1 MNTPNPALVA
11 QRAVQALPR
20 PALWLLCAAYV
31 LPGIFGRDPWKNA
44 DVMAV
49 GYMLSLHQGDAHW
62 LQPMLAGVG
71 STGSLLPYW
80 IGAGAMQLLGGW
92 LDVTVA
98 ARLPFALMLAATLA
112 LVWYGT
118 LNLARTEA
126 AQPLAFAFGGEASPI
141 DYARTIADASVLALI
156 SVLGLLQL
164 GHETTPELTQLLAT
178 SMYLYGLAAGPY
190 KPARSRLSLLLA
202 LPALAASG
210 AVTTAL
216 LLAVAGAWIC
226 IGSSDEAMRRLR
238 GWVIAA
244 GLLAALTGWALDAW
258 VWRVA
263 PQIDPVGVLRLL
275 AWFTWPVWPMALW
288 TLWQWRRQM
297 LRRHVAVPLAVAS
310 VALGVSLAMGGS
322 DRALLLALPALAVL
336 AAFALPT
343 LKRSV
348 SAAIDWFSVF
358 FFTACA
364 IAIWVIYA
372 AMQTGTPPKI
382 AANVARLAPGFEPTS
397 HPVQMLLGLLGTL
410 AWLWLVRWRTGRH
423 RHALWKSLV
432 LPAGGVAL
440 CWLLL
445 MTLWLPL
452 LDYARSYRPMM
463 QRLATVLPDKTCVLH
478 RGLSLPQIAAVL
490 VHTQHRV
497 EVLPADARI
506 DRAAPGI
513 DPAPE
518 PEPVEPQD
526 EDGVDRNTLDPAG
539 CHWLMVSWDDRSSR
553 QGATPPQ
560 LPGWRYV
567 DKVRRPTDRNEAI
580 LVYRRRAR

>member
-1 MNTPNPALVA
+1 MT

-20 PALWLLCAAYV
+20 LALWLLCAAYV

-49 GYMLSLHQGDAHW
+49 GYMLSLHQGDSSW
-62 LQPMLAGVG
+62 LHPMLAGVG
-71 STGSLLPYW
+71 SGGSVLPYW
-80 IGAGAMQLLGGW
+80 IGAAAMQLFGGW
-92 LDVTVA
+92 LDVGIA
-98 ARLPFALMLAATLA
+98 ARLPFALMLAGTLA
-112 LVWYGT
+112 LVWYAT

-126 AQPLAFAFGGEASPI
+126 AQPLAFAFGGEADPI
-141 DYARTIADASVLALI
+141 DYARAIADASVLALI

-178 SMYLYGLAAGPY
+178 ALYLYGMASGPY
-190 KPARSRLSLLLA
+190 KPGRSRLALLLA

-210 AVTTAL
+210 AATTAV
-216 LLAVAGAWIC
+216 LLAGAGFWVC
-226 IGSSDEAMRRLR
+226 TGSSDVAMRRLR
-238 GWVIAA
+238 GWILAA
-244 GLLAALTGWALDAW
+244 GALAGLTAWALDAW
-258 VWRVA
+258 LWRIA
-263 PQIDPVGVLRLL
+263 PSFDVFGILRVL

-297 LRRHVAVPLAVAS
+297 LRRHVAVPLSVGG
-310 VALGVSLAMGGS
+310 VALGISLAMGGS
-322 DRALLLALPALAVL
+322 DRALMLALPGLAVL

-343 LKRSV
+343 LKRGV

-358 FFTACA
+358 FFSACA

-372 AMQTGTPPKI
+372 AMQTGVPPKI
-382 AANVARLAPGFEPTS
+382 AANVVRLAPGFEPDS
-397 HPVQMLLGLLGTL
+397 HPVQMALAMLGTL

-463 QRLATVLPDKTCVLH
+463 QRLATVMPSNACLLH
-478 RGLSLPQIAAVL
+478 RGLTTPQIAAIL

-497 EVLPADARI
+497 EVLPADNRLDQAAPEI
-506 DRAAPGI
+506 DRAPDLTDTPDDDTAI
-513 DPAPE
+513 DTSRDTTE
-518 PEPVEPQD
+518 C
-526 EDGVDRNTLDPAG
+526 N
-539 CHWLMVSWDDRSSR
+539 WLLVSWDDRR
-553 QGATPPQ
+553 TRNGIAQPK
-560 LPGWRYV
+560 LPGWRFI

-580 LVYRRRAR
+580 LVYRRRGR